1 MSRDG
6 EEAILYLCAREKF
19 SNRAEYPLPDLILLD
34 LKMPRM
40 DGFELLRWI
49 KNQPELCNIRVIVL
63 TSSTQYDD
71 INRAYQLGANSFLI
85 KPQEFRNFAEDCKL
99 LQKYWLHT
107 DKAPAVSRP
116 RDTTRT
122 KHPESTKAGQR

>member
-1 MSRDG
+1 MRPYADEAIILLVEDSDDDVLLIKKSFESAAIPNLIYVVRDG

-63 TSSTQYDD
+63 TSSTQY
-71 INRAYQLGANSFLI
+71 
-85 KPQEFRNFAEDCKL
+85 
-99 LQKYWLHT
+99 
-107 DKAPAVSRP
+107 
-116 RDTTRT
+116 
-122 KHPESTKAGQR
+122 